1 MFEKLKFLYLFFI
14 AIAGFFGFIYYVGL
28 QMTRGQILGG
38 NWGIMSMIAEALN
51 GLSSMLGGFEAGYI
65 VMALAVF
72 GGVFSTIW
80 VWRSY

>member
-1 MFEKLKFLYLFFI
+1 MFEKLKFLYLYFI
-14 AIAGFFGFIYYVGL
+14 AIAGSFGFIYYVGL

-38 NWGIMSMIAEALN
+38 NRGIMSMIAEALN

-72 GGVFSTIW
+72 GGVFSAIW

>member
-1 MFEKLKFLYLFFI
+1 
-14 AIAGFFGFIYYVGL
+14 
-28 QMTRGQILGG
+28 MTRGQILGG

-72 GGVFSTIW
+72 GGVFSAIW

>member
-1 MFEKLKFLYLFFI
+1 LKSSSSCIYSLSLSRV
-14 AIAGFFGFIYYVGL
+14 FFGFIYYVGL

-72 GGVFSTIW
+72 GGVFSAIW